1 VVANLLAAPAGPLAT
16 VLGAS
21 AAAVAPVFA
30 PAADAL
36 AWVAQWPTLWITGV
50 AHRSASSPLSTLPW
64 PDGWLGGLLS
74 IVVMLAVSGV
84 IRFGARRNWWRQRH
98 LAFAAV
104 ISVALVT
111 AYLRGPG
118 RWPPPDWVV
127 VACDV
132 GQGDALAVNLG
143 DRAAMVVDAGPDP
156 ALVDRCLDRLG
167 VDRVPLLILTHF
179 HADHVE
185 GVPGVLEGRT
195 VDRVLVSPLREPS
208 QQVAEAASWTSG
220 VPVSNAAPGQVGSWG
235 PASWTVLWPE
245 VPTPASDDD
254 GSGPNNASIVLLVD
268 VNGVRLLLTGDVEP
282 EAQETLVAN
291 GVPEADVLKV
301 PHHGSKY
308 QDGAFL
314 AAADAQ
320 VALVSVGQDNTYGH
334 PDPELLEALEA
345 AGITVARTDQE
356 GSVAVVSDGGRLRV
370 VTMR

>member
-1 VVANLLAAPAGPLAT
+1 
-16 VLGAS
+16 
-21 AAAVAPVFA
+21 
-30 PAADAL
+30 
-36 AWVAQWPTLWITGV
+36 
-50 AHRSASSPLSTLPW
+50 
-64 PDGWLGGLLS
+64 
-74 IVVMLAVSGV
+74 
-84 IRFGARRNWWRQRH
+84 
-98 LAFAAV
+98 
-104 ISVALVT
+104 
-111 AYLRGPG
+111 
-118 RWPPPDWVV
+118 
-127 VACDV
+127 
-132 GQGDALAVNLG
+132 
-143 DRAAMVVDAGPDP
+143 
-156 ALVDRCLDRLG
+156 
-167 VDRVPLLILTHF
+167 
-179 HADHVE
+179 
-185 GVPGVLEGRT
+185 
-195 VDRVLVSPLREPS
+195 
-208 QQVAEAASWTSG
+208 
-220 VPVSNAAPGQVGSWG
+220 
-235 PASWTVLWPE
+235 VLWPE